1 MTLHSISVR
10 RGYSLDTSA
19 WIEFRGDTMSLPQ
32 RLLTLRRACTRQHR
46 DISVMYYLYEE
57 VKNNGGST
65 CLMIRA
71 HVRLHSVFM
80 FWVN

>member
-1 MTLHSISVR
+1 
-10 RGYSLDTSA
+10 
-19 WIEFRGDTMSLPQ
+19 MSLPQ